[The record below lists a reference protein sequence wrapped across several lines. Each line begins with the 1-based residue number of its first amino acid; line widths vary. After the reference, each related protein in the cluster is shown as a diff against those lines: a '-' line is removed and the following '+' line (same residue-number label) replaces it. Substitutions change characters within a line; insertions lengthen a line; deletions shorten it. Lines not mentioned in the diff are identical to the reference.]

1 MIARKG
7 SLLARVLDDPKADV
21 PVQPRGVRDA
31 DAVVRFVRAAV
42 ALPPD
47 ADARIVAAWDAAGAL
62 HDPEALDRALL
73 RLTAGGWVP
82 LVGALNRRKLSDS
95 ARMALTVTTQPG
107 TVELA
112 VAILGATGTAA
123 DVETL
128 EALARHPAFSL
139 HAVTALSNLEP
150 WQGRAALL
158 RLLVT
163 TDGDLRVNVID
174 RLLPHVREPAVRLAL
189 VRDALTGLDDAHAEE
204 VAPDIAAMCDVK
216 ACLTD
221 EKATPDVRA
230 GAQNVLG
237 HAARAAARAEEDAG
251 S

>member
-1 MIARKG
+1 MKARPG
-7 SLLARVLDDPKADV
+7 SLLALLLADPKAGV
-21 PVQPRGVRDA
+21 PAQARGVRDA

-42 ALPPD
+42 ALPHD
-47 ADARIVAAWDAAGAL
+47 ADARILAAWDAAGAL

-95 ARMALTVTTQPG
+95 ARTALSLTSQPG

-112 VAILGATGTAA
+112 VAVLGATGTAA
-123 DVETL
+123 DAETL
-128 EALARHPAFSL
+128 EALARNAAFNL

-189 VRDALTGLDDAHAEE
+189 VRDALTGLDDAHAAE

-221 EKATPDVRA
+221 ENATPDVRA
-230 GAQNVLG
+230 GARNVID
-237 HAARAAARAEEDAG
+237 HAQRAAGRAGEEGA
-251 S
+251 